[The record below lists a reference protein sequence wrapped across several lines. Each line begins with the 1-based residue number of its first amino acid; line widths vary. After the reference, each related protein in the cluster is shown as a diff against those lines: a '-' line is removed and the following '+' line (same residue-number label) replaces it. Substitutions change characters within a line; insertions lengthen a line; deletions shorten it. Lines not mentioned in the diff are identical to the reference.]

1 MRRESG
7 NGIKPVFFVDRFCLA
22 QNTCLGLGVAQSNH
36 TIRGTLDVNDQLALH
51 AGTII
56 FGGRVVDRSHE
67 LVFRGKWYLSNF
79 DKPHDLSLVLNYQYN
94 QRHTVTLNFTYGT
107 GRPTTAPQG
116 GYRTQ
121 LGVPVP
127 IYSERNALRI
137 PDYHRMDLAYTIGKD
152 HRKNNKFKTS
162 WTISLYN
169 VYARKNAFSVYFT
182 QTPFTSAQA
191 NRLAILGSVFPSVTF
206 NFETL

>member
-1 MRRESG
+1 M
-7 NGIKPVFFVDRFCLA
+7 
-22 QNTCLGLGVAQSNH
+22 
-36 TIRGTLDVNDQLALH
+36 
-51 AGTII
+51 
-56 FGGRVVDRSHE
+56 
-67 LVFRGKWYLSNF
+67 
-79 DKPHDLSLVLNYQYN
+79 
-94 QRHTVTLNFTYGT
+94 TLNFTYGT

-137 PDYHRMDLAYTIGKD
+137 PDYRRMDLAYTIGKD
-152 HRKNNKFKTS
+152 HRKHNKFKTS